1 MFSEQ
6 EGGWSLFNVGDKVVY
21 PMLGAGVI
29 ESIEEKEI
37 LGDRKKY
44 YVMKMPIGDMKV
56 MVPTD
61 NILRVG
67 LREVIDKTMLE
78 QVFSVLKD
86 HSEEMSSNWNRRY
99 RDNLDKMKSGN
110 ILDVAGVV
118 RNLTLRD
125 RGKGLSTG
133 ERKMLDSAKQ
143 ILISE
148 LMMVQ
153 GVEQSEILKTLES
166 IFEDYPE

>member
-1 MFSEQ
+1 
-6 EGGWSLFNVGDKVVY
+6 LFNVGDKVVY
-21 PMLGAGVI
+21 PMHGAGVI

-56 MVPTD
+56 MVPMD

-67 LREVIDKTMLE
+67 LREVIDKEMLE
-78 QVFSVLKD
+78 QVFVVLKD
-86 HSEEMSSNWNRRY
+86 HSEEMSTNWNRRY
-99 RDNLDKMKSGN
+99 RDNLDKIKSGN

-148 LMMVQ
+148 LILVQ

-166 IFEDYPE
+166 IFNEYPE

>member
-1 MFSEQ
+1 M
-6 EGGWSLFNVGDKVVY
+6 FNVGDKVVY
-21 PMLGAGVI
+21 PMHGAGVI

-56 MVPTD
+56 MVPMD

-67 LREVIDKTMLE
+67 LREVIDKEMLE
-78 QVFSVLKD
+78 QVFVVLKD
-86 HSEEMSSNWNRRY
+86 HSEEMSTNWNRRY
-99 RDNLDKMKSGN
+99 RDNLDKIKSGN

-125 RGKGLSTG
+125 RGKDFPRGAQDAG
-133 ERKMLDSAKQ
+133 QCQANPD
-143 ILISE
+143 
-148 LMMVQ
+148 
-153 GVEQSEILKTLES
+153 
-166 IFEDYPE
+166 